1 MIKRIINE
9 KEAAICDELLTK
21 LIRDESKYDKLISQ
35 DFKVYG
41 YFKNIIKDNKNILL
55 GYVIDN
61 QIIGYTFLKY
71 MPEDNNKGYLID
83 GLYIEEAYRR
93 KGYAK
98 ELLEYA
104 FKLLEKETCDFVD
117 INVIYANEIAKKLYK
132 SLGIKEFK
140 ITMRK
145 SNN

>member
-35 DFKVYG
+35 DFKVYD

-71 MPEDNNKGYLID
+71 MPEDNNKVYLID

-132 SLGIKEFK
+132 SLGFKEFK

>member
-1 MIKRIINE
+1 
-9 KEAAICDELLTK
+9 
-21 LIRDESKYDKLISQ
+21 
-35 DFKVYG
+35 
-41 YFKNIIKDNKNILL
+41 
-55 GYVIDN
+55 
-61 QIIGYTFLKY
+61 

-83 GLYIEEAYRR
+83 GLYIEETYRR

-132 SLGIKEFK
+132 SFGFKEFK

>member
-71 MPEDNNKGYLID
+71 MPEDNNKGYV
-83 GLYIEEAYRR
+83 YI
-93 KGYAK
+93 
-98 ELLEYA
+98 
-104 FKLLEKETCDFVD
+104 
-117 INVIYANEIAKKLYK
+117 
-132 SLGIKEFK
+132 
-140 ITMRK
+140 
-145 SNN
+145 